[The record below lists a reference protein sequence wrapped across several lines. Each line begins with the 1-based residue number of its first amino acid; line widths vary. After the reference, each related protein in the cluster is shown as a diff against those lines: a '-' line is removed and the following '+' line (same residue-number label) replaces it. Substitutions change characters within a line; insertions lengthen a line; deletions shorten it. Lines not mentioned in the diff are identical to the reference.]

1 MDVAGRKRGFVAQR
15 SRFFSFD
22 PTQHG
27 THTRILLD
35 EGEGPVGEPWEAQ
48 PPSAAGPVVE
58 RVTHTSFVL
67 V

>member
-1 MDVAGRKRGFVAQR
+1 MWLAGRGVLLRNVAV
-15 SRFFSFD
+15 FFSFD